1 MRNKRTWTIM
11 CILAPILSLIL
22 STYFNI
28 EKIPEIIFVRED
40 SSLKSSYLVKLSEN
54 KESSTAVDSIQSKAK
69 VKNVKVKLLGILPVK
84 SVSVRSV
91 PEISIYPGGISVGV
105 KLNTKGVLVV
115 ALSDIETNKGKS
127 ISPAASSGIAIG
139 DSILTVNGTPVEN
152 SEMLVREINKN
163 EGKTIEFEI
172 ERKGQ
177 KLIKKVTPVKNIKED
192 KFKIGLWVRDS
203 TAGVGTLTFYDEKSK
218 KFAALGHPVTDVD
231 TGTILNVNTGE
242 VVSSSIVSIR
252 KGMKGNPGELKGIFV
267 NEDTILGT
275 VTKNTECGIFGSA
288 NEKILN
294 NIYNR
299 YNKPMKIGLRN
310 EIKEGK
316 AQIITTIDE
325 NGPKTYDIEIVK
337 LLNQET
343 PGPKSMVI
351 KVTDSKLLEKTG
363 GIVQGMSGS
372 PIIQNDKIIGAV
384 THVLINK
391 PDTGYG
397 IYIEWMLKDSDILTK
412 Q

>member
-325 NGPKTYDIEIVK
+325 NGPKAYDIEIVK

-351 KVTDSKLLEKTG
+351 KVTDYKLLEKTG